1 MATRDAA
8 GLSPG
13 LDDHCRG
20 AGLRPGAV
28 NAVVVLF
35 NDGATGAGVFN
46 GVGAGTGAGVDAIV
60 RMFIDDAVRGAD
72 QSADASGVAANATAV
87 CVEISS
93 LPLRPPTLHS
103 ISASAPSLA

>member
-60 RMFIDDAVRGAD
+60 GVFVNNAVRGTD
-72 QSADASGVAANATAV
+72 QSANTSGEVANATA
-87 CVEISS
+87 
-93 LPLRPPTLHS
+93 LPPRLPTLHS
-103 ISASAPSLA
+103 ITISASTPSLA